1 MTVES
6 SYQLGGSVEAEKAQ
20 ESQFPLTV
28 TRVFEEANNT
38 EGEKNMLSLFL
49 TWLIQTWLANILLS
63 PLLLYNRIISGLLL
77 FFSLSRLDDCL
88 RKSLESYIYFFLG
101 LGQKEKSP
109 LAAAAR

>member
-6 SYQLGGSVEAEKAQ
+6 SYQLGGSGEAEKAQ

>member
-6 SYQLGGSVEAEKAQ
+6 SYQLVGSGEAEKAQ

-49 TWLIQTWLANILLS
+49 T
-63 PLLLYNRIISGLLL
+63 LY
-77 FFSLSRLDDCL
+77 
-88 RKSLESYIYFFLG
+88 LG
-101 LGQKEKSP
+101 L
-109 LAAAAR
+109 